1 MKLGILDQMPQ
12 PKGKTAEETA
22 SHTIEMAQTAESLGY
37 ERYWFAEH
45 HATRGMVSSAPE
57 IMMATVA
64 SRTSTLKVGS
74 GGILLP
80 QYSPFK
86 VASQVAQLES
96 LFPGRIEAG
105 VGRSP
110 GGGEFLRRLLADGKP
125 NQMAEYPDK
134 LKDLIQHLDGSAK
147 VRAAPRTTGRPELFS
162 LGLGENSAVLAGILG
177 IGYVFGHFIRPDRG
191 VEAFRAYHD
200 AFEPG
205 FMEKPVARACVFVV
219 CGEDDAHAETLAK
232 EQDIWLL
239 NVEKGLDS
247 QVPTPEAAQK
257 KYETLTGK
265 EREKVAENRRRMI
278 IGGPETVKRELDHY
292 RELYG
297 CDDWLILCNLHDWG
311 EKKRSFERLAGIY
324 LQQP

>member
-12 PKGKTAEETA
+12 PKGKTAEQTA
-22 SHTIEMAQTAESLGY
+22 AHTIDMAQTAENLGY

-64 SRTSTLKVGS
+64 SRTRTLKVGS

-86 VASQVAQLES
+86 VASQIAQLES

-110 GGGEFLRRLLADGKP
+110 GGGEFIRKLLADGKP

-134 LKDLIQHLDGSAK
+134 LKDLIQYLDGSAR
-147 VRAAPRTTGRPELFS
+147 VRAAPRTTARPELHS

-205 FMEKPVARACVFVV
+205 FMAQPSARACAFVV
-219 CGEDDAHAETLAK
+219 CGEDDKHAEALAQS
-232 EQDIWLL
+232 QDIWLL

-257 KYETLTGK
+257 KYEALTEA
-265 EREKVAENRRRMI
+265 EREKVKHNRRRMI
-278 IGGPETVKRELDHY
+278 IGGPETVRAELDHY
-292 RELYG
+292 SALYE
-297 CDDWLILCNLHDWG
+297 CDDWLILCNLHDWE
-311 EKKRSFERLAGIY
+311 EKKRSFERLAEIY
-324 LQQP
+324 L